1 VQTRRTIVLVAIL
14 MGITALV
21 ATIAA
26 PNPRL
31 RQPSAAVPSPSA
43 APSAT
48 ASAGVDQPDVS
59 AVIEA
64 GSERRRTVHAEVGDH
79 VELVVQGSQIDS
91 VALGDL
97 DVEDLEPGV
106 PARFELLADT
116 PGSYP
121 LVLVNANR
129 RIATLQVR

>member
-1 VQTRRTIVLVAIL
+1 MIVLVVIL

-21 ATIAA
+21 ATIAP

-31 RQPSAAVPSPSA
+31 RQPSAAAPSPSA
-43 APSAT
+43 SSSAT
-48 ASAGVDQPDVS
+48 AAADLDQPDVS

-64 GSERRRTVHAEVGDH
+64 GSERRRTVHAEVGDQ
-79 VELVVQGSQIDS
+79 VQLVVQGSQIDS

-121 LVLVNANR
+121 LVLVDANR